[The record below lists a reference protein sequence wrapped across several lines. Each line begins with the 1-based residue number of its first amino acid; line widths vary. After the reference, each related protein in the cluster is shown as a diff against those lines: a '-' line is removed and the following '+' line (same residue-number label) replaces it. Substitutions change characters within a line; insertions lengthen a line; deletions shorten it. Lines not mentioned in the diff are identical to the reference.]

1 MYTGMLH
8 LHSFLRWII
17 LLLALI
23 AVFRAFAG
31 VNGKKPFTATDNKVG
46 LFFMISMDIMLLIGL
61 YQWFAGGTGLAAIR
75 TLGMGDVMK
84 NTVIR
89 FFAVEHLT
97 AMLLAVILVHVG
109 RAAAKKNI
117 PDIAKHRKA
126 LIFYGIALL
135 LMLISIPWPFREAGA
150 GRGWF

>member
-1 MYTGMLH
+1 MYTGLLH

-23 AVFRAFAG
+23 AFFRAIIG

-61 YQWFAGGTGLAAIR
+61 YQWFTGAWGLKNIQN
-75 TLGMGDVMK
+75 LGMGEVMK
-84 NTVIR
+84 SAVNR
-89 FFAVEHLT
+89 FYAVEHIS
-97 AMLLAVILVHVG
+97 AMLLAIIFVHIG

-117 PDIAKHRKA
+117 SDLAKHRKA
-126 LIFYGIALL
+126 LIFYGLALL
-135 LMLISIPWPFREAGA
+135 LLLISIPWPFREAGA